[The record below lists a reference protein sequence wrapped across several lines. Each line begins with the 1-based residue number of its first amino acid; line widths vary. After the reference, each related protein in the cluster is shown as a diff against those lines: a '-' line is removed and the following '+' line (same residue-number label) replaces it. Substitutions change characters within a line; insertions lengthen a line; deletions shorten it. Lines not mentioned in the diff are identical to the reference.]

1 MQISG
6 IKCTIIYEKIKNSYI
21 QIKDQQVFVKVPKKA
36 NLESIT
42 KLVESKKDWILKN
55 LEKQEKVF
63 KNEYSNGGKIKVL
76 GNIYT
81 IQIVQN
87 RNPKVCINGKNIY
100 CNCENNEES
109 IRNLIDLFYK
119 SIAKDEVEAAMQH
132 ISSITGL
139 NPQEVNI
146 KKLRATWGICSS
158 KKTISINQNLMA
170 YSRHAIEYV
179 CLHEV
184 CHLKYMNHSKDFW
197 NMVEKYMPDYK
208 LAKLEL
214 KGERR

>member
-1 MQISG
+1 
-6 IKCTIIYEKIKNSYI
+6 
-21 QIKDQQVFVKVPKKA
+21 
-36 NLESIT
+36 
-42 KLVESKKDWILKN
+42 
-55 LEKQEKVF
+55 
-63 KNEYSNGGKIKVL
+63 
-76 GNIYT
+76 
-81 IQIVQN
+81 
-87 RNPKVCINGKNIY
+87 
-100 CNCENNEES
+100 
-109 IRNLIDLFYK
+109 
-119 SIAKDEVEAAMQH
+119 MQH
-132 ISSITGL
+132 ISSVTGL
-139 NPQEVNI
+139 KPKEVNI